1 MIHESRTWRRHAGCR
16 NTEAMKK
23 LAIAFALAAA
33 FTTAACKKDKKDE
46 GGGGGGTTTT
56 EAPKADV
63 SPEMQAFLAGIKGK
77 SADVEAALKAHGA
90 EGLDTKDMG
99 MYDLQSPKVTGTKKD
114 GDKTCYTFDAKA
126 GMTTRTYDVCWTG
139 GKITEVVDK
148 GMR

>member
-1 MIHESRTWRRHAGCR
+1 
-16 NTEAMKK
+16 MKK
-23 LAIAFALAAA
+23 LAIALALAAA
-33 FTTAACKKDKKDE
+33 FTTAACKDKDKAE
-46 GGGGGGTTTT
+46 GGGGTTTT

-77 SADVEAALKAHGA
+77 STDVEAAIKAHGA
-90 EGLDTKDMG
+90 EGLDHKDMT
-99 MYDLQSPKVTGTKKD
+99 MYDLSSPKVTGTKKD

-139 GKITEVVDK
+139 GKITEVADK